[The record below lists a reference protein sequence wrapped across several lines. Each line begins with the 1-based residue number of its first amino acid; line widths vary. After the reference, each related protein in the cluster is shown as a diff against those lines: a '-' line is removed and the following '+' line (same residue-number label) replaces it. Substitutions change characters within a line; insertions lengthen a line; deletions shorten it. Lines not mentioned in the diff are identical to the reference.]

1 MRKRT
6 TVHTWVLVFTLFVF
20 WVCGAVIGFSVGAH
34 WVLAQAHADVYGN
47 GGVDSSIDQP
57 DLNGIICTQL
67 ALGESPGEIAER
79 LHQGD
84 GRLSI
89 WQTGQAVRDALPGC
103 G

>member
-1 MRKRT
+1 MRKRV
-6 TVHTWVLVFTLFVF
+6 TVHGWLLWFTLMVI
-20 WVCGAVIGFSVGAH
+20 WACGIALGFTLGQG
-34 WVLAQAHADVYGN
+34 QAHADVYGN

-57 DLNGIICTQL
+57 DLNGVICTQL

-84 GRLSI
+84 GRQSI